1 MSCEFPLFTPDR
13 VVRRRRHAGAIVR
26 LAGLALLVS
35 GARAAPGADLP
46 VEIPQP
52 YRSVA
57 SGLPVVPFG
66 VGTGARRG
74 DDGAIIVPPLHWEVR
89 VQDVTLERTL
99 QRWAAQAG
107 YRIEWDAWR
116 KIMIVAPGSYEGTF
130 EAALQTVVASAG
142 RREGDDPLE
151 ACIYADTPPL
161 VRITLRGE
169 QVRGCSGQ

>member
-1 MSCEFPLFTPDR
+1 MSCEFPLFSPDR
-13 VVRRRRHAGAIVR
+13 VVRLRHRADAIVR
-26 LAGLALLVS
+26 FAGLALLAWGARTAS
-35 GARAAPGADLP
+35 GADMP

-89 VQDVTLERTL
+89 IQDLTLERTL

-107 YRIEWDAWR
+107 YRIEWDARR
-116 KIMIVAPGSYEGTF
+116 KIPIGVPGSYEGTF
-130 EAALQTVVASAG
+130 EAALQTVVDSAG
-142 RREGDDPLE
+142 RSEGDGPLE
-151 ACIYADTPPL
+151 ACIYANTPPL

-169 QVRGCSGQ
+169 QVHGCSGQ